1 MYSTPCANPNVGP
14 SDGSK
19 TTTLLSGK
27 AFELVVRVRRK
38 QETLSEMLRP
48 AVKHKAS
55 SVANSETLVSTKQIR
70 EAKASCEVQSPRV
83 FQLYTKGQEP
93 QRPQVSAF

>member
-1 MYSTPCANPNVGP
+1 MCSTPCANPNVGP

-19 TTTLLSGK
+19 TATLLSERV
-27 AFELVVRVRRK
+27 FELVIRVRSK

-55 SVANSETLVSTKQIR
+55 SVANSETPVSTKQIR
-70 EAKASCEVQSPRV
+70 EAKASCE
-83 FQLYTKGQEP
+83 L
-93 QRPQVSAF
+93 